1 MKCNIFVYYFYI
13 YFIFDQNH
21 NIFYYI
27 FLFIQHILLLTDQ
40 MQSDRVYSAFGKSN
54 DKRIFMKIEKI
65 NEDQIRCTL
74 TKEDLARRGIKVS
87 ELAYGTE
94 KASALFRDMME
105 QAGEK
110 FGFSADDVPI
120 MAEAIPMNADC
131 LVIVFTRVEDPE
143 ELDTRFSNF
152 APSVYY
158 DEDYEDDEDEDDEET
173 DFAGL
178 FSRIQEGGMSV
189 LLDHD
194 YSGVNKLK
202 TRMGSEKKAG
212 SANRMKVRMFSFSL
226 LMDVTRVARQID
238 ASYQGRNTLYH
249 NKRTGRYVLVL
260 YSHAPEDKA
269 FDKICLMLSEYGK
282 EEPALS
288 GGERYLEE
296 HGSLVIRDKAL
307 QTLHG

>member
-1 MKCNIFVYYFYI
+1 
-13 YFIFDQNH
+13 
-21 NIFYYI
+21 
-27 FLFIQHILLLTDQ
+27 
-40 MQSDRVYSAFGKSN
+40 
-54 DKRIFMKIEKI
+54 MKIEKI

-178 FSRIQEGGMSV
+178 FSRIQEGGMSG

-212 SANRMKVRMFSFSL
+212 SANRTEVRMFSFAL
-226 LMDVTRVARQID
+226 LMDVTRVAKQLGS
-238 ASYQGRNTLYH
+238 SYQGRNTLYH
-249 NKRTGRYVLVL
+249 NKRSGRYVLIL
-260 YSHAPEDKA
+260 YRNTPEDKA
-269 FDKICLMLSEYGK
+269 FDKLCLMLSEYGK
-282 EEPALS
+282 EELPHAA
-288 GGERYLEE
+288 GEQFLDE
-296 HGSLVIRDKAL
+296 HGTLVIRDKAL
-307 QTLHG
+307 QTLRK

>member
-1 MKCNIFVYYFYI
+1 
-13 YFIFDQNH
+13 
-21 NIFYYI
+21 
-27 FLFIQHILLLTDQ
+27 
-40 MQSDRVYSAFGKSN
+40 
-54 DKRIFMKIEKI
+54 MKIEKI

-94 KASALFRDMME
+94 KAGALFRDMME

-158 DEDYEDDEDEDDEET
+158 DEDEEEEEDDEEET

-178 FSRIQEGGMSV
+178 FSRIQEGGMSS

-194 YSGVNKLK
+194 YSGVHKLK
-202 TRMGSEKKAG
+202 TRMGSGKKAEN
-212 SANRMKVRMFSFSL
+212 ANRVEVRMFSFPL
-226 LMDVTRVARQID
+226 LMDVTRVAKQIE
-238 ASYQGRNTLYH
+238 ASYKGKNSLYH
-249 NKRTGRYVLVL
+249 NKRSGRYVLVL
-260 YSHAPEDKA
+260 YRNSAEDKM
-269 FDKICLMLSEYGK
+269 FDKICLMLSEYGR
-282 EEPALS
+282 EERSVAA
-288 GGERYLEE
+288 GERYLEE
-296 HGSLVIRDKAL
+296 HGLIVIRDNAL

>member
-1 MKCNIFVYYFYI
+1 
-13 YFIFDQNH
+13 
-21 NIFYYI
+21 
-27 FLFIQHILLLTDQ
+27 
-40 MQSDRVYSAFGKSN
+40 
-54 DKRIFMKIEKI
+54 MKIEKI

-94 KASALFRDMME
+94 KAGALFRDMME

-110 FGFSADDVPI
+110 FGFSADDVPV

-131 LVIVFTRVEDPE
+131 LVIVFTKVEDPE

-158 DEDYEDDEDEDDEET
+158 DEDSDDEDDEEDGET

-178 FSRIQEGGMSV
+178 FSRIQEGGMSS

-194 YSGVNKLK
+194 YSGVHKLK
-202 TRMGSEKKAG
+202 TRMGSEKKAE
-212 SANRMKVRMFSFSL
+212 SASRVEVRMFSFEL
-226 LMDVTRVARQID
+226 LMDVTRVAKQLD
-238 ASYQGRNTLYH
+238 ATYRGRNTLYH
-249 NKRTGRYVLVL
+249 DKRTGRYVLVL
-260 YSHAPEDKA
+260 YRNAREDKS

-282 EEPALS
+282 EERAQAA
-288 GGERYLEE
+288 GERYLEE
-296 HGSLVIRDKAL
+296 HGALVIRDKAL

>member
-1 MKCNIFVYYFYI
+1 
-13 YFIFDQNH
+13 
-21 NIFYYI
+21 
-27 FLFIQHILLLTDQ
+27 
-40 MQSDRVYSAFGKSN
+40 
-54 DKRIFMKIEKI
+54 MKIEKI

-94 KASALFRDMME
+94 KAGALFRDMME

-158 DEDYEDDEDEDDEET
+158 DEDNDDEEEDEDDEET

-178 FSRIQEGGMSV
+178 FSRIQEGGMSG

-194 YSGVNKLK
+194 YSGVHKLK
-202 TRMGSEKKAG
+202 TRMGSGKKAENA
-212 SANRMKVRMFSFSL
+212 SRLEVRMFSFPL
-226 LMDVTRVARQID
+226 LMDVTRVAKQVD
-238 ASYQGRNTLYH
+238 ASYKGNNSLYH
-249 NKRTGRYVLVL
+249 NKRSGKYVLVL
-260 YSHAPEDKA
+260 YRSTPDDKA

-282 EEPALS
+282 EERSHAA
-288 GGERYLEE
+288 GERYLEE
-296 HGSLVIRDKAL
+296 HGSIVIRDNAL